1 MNFKKLAEWLRENKD
16 FEDWKKRNEV
26 EQRTEYRCS
35 SVLAE
40 SKHHRT
46 WGPCF
51 PSLGNYASPSWVM
64 LNVLIK
70 STQVALCLHSQDHG
84 GEQGHRGTRPS
95 PGSPA
100 VQAAAT
106 LLELLCSPLF
116 VKSSLYCPLCYIPVK
131 SDLIILLFR
140 SLHDLRYSVK
150 VLINL

>member
-1 MNFKKLAEWLRENKD
+1 
-16 FEDWKKRNEV
+16 
-26 EQRTEYRCS
+26 
-35 SVLAE
+35 
-40 SKHHRT
+40 
-46 WGPCF
+46 
-51 PSLGNYASPSWVM
+51 M

-84 GEQGHRGTRPS
+84 GEQGCRGTRPT
-95 PGSPA
+95 PGSLA
-100 VQAAAT
+100 GQAAAT

-150 VLINL
+150 VLINLQQPLNNRINLFPLKEMPGCGTKGKFSISVSDN